1 MNPDEGGAGRPR
13 RLLVVWHTQFGG
25 TGQMAAAAIEGARS
39 VDDVATIARRA
50 AEAGV
55 DDVLAAD
62 ALLIGCSENFGGM
75 AGMLKDFLERIYYP
89 CEGRLD
95 GRAWSHF
102 VCCGNDG
109 SGAILGL
116 ERVAAGLRLRR
127 VHPGVLWQGGRTDA
141 SQVVPDDV
149 LAACRDL
156 GATLAAGLAAGLW

>member
-1 MNPDEGGAGRPR
+1 MK

-25 TGQMAAAAIEGARS
+25 TGQMAAAAIAGARS
-39 VDDVATIARRA
+39 VADIDIVARRA

-55 DDVLAAD
+55 DDVLRAD

-75 AGMLKDFLERIYYP
+75 AGMVKDFLERIYYP

-102 VCCGNDG
+102 ICCGNDG
-109 SGAILGL
+109 AGALRGL
-116 ERVAAGLRLRR
+116 ERVATGLRLKR

-141 SQVVPDDV
+141 SQRVPDDV
-149 LAACRDL
+149 LDACREL
-156 GATLAAGLAAGLW
+156 GATMAAGLAAGLW